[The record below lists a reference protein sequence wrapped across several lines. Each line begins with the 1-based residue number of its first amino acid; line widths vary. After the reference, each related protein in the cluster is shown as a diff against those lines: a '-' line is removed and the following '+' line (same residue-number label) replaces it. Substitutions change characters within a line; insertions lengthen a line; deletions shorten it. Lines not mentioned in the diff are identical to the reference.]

1 MRRILG
7 VLVLCFGIAAAA
19 SADPVSLTSGTIQAN
34 DDYIGSFSLF
44 GKAFAAEGS
53 GIGAPIVPQFFVG
66 PLDFSGDFGVNPV
79 NDEDAGTVT
88 AGGQT
93 FRGFASASFQVVA
106 DPLDI
111 PARAQG
117 PQLFTTP
124 FSARGQVQLFD
135 SFRGGESVVQ
145 PGCHRQRNAL
155 VHRGQPRQWQIL
167 YAQHGADVLA
177 NRVTGSDA
185 GARLMAAARHR
196 AIRGVAVPAFPS
208 RAELTTRVGDHL
220 IDRATFRVILGLAVG
235 IIDVL
240 LMLPLAF
247 PDKRTALLAAFW
259 SRFAL
264 GFFATVVELPN
275 ATRRPRAS
283 WSACSRASR
292 TQSSQRPMRPF
303 SAPEWCSAQ
312 SRDGW
317 WAAGRGRL

>member
-53 GIGAPIVPQFFVG
+53 GLGAPIVPQFFVG

-135 SFRGGESVVQ
+135 SFRGGNQLFSQDVIGSGTLSFIADSLGNGKFFTRSMALTFSPTESPAPTPE
-145 PGCHRQRNAL
+145 PGSWL
-155 VHRGQPRQWQIL
+155 LLGTGL
-167 YAQHGADVLA
+167 FGA
-177 NRVTGSDA
+177 
-185 GARLMAAARHR
+185 
-196 AIRGVAVPAFPS
+196 
-208 RAELTTRVGDHL
+208 
-220 IDRATFRVILGLAVG
+220 
-235 IIDVL
+235 
-240 LMLPLAF
+240 
-247 PDKRTALLAAFW
+247 W
-259 SRFAL
+259 
-264 GFFATVVELPN
+264 
-275 ATRRPRAS
+275 
-283 WSACSRASR
+283 
-292 TQSSQRPMRPF
+292 
-303 SAPEWCSAQ
+303 Q
-312 SRDGW
+312 SRRFRR
-317 WAAGRGRL
+317 ARS